1 MSVTEQHEEQGYHTK
16 HGEGRGVCESG
27 ALEGVRSYCF
37 LSDTRRVTHIIKSR
51 KILSVTEQ
59 HEEQG
64 HHTKH
69 GEGRGVCESG
79 ALEGVRSYCFLSDT
93 RSVTHIIKSA
103 KVLSVTEENKN
114 TLKREK
120 IHRHLPYLMYRNNK

>member
-1 MSVTEQHEEQGYHTK
+1 MRYKYRKQNKRE
-16 HGEGRGVCESG
+16 RVCESD
-27 ALEGVRSYCF
+27 AREWQAVPVSYQTPAV
-37 LSDTRRVTHIIKSR
+37 LLIESSPAKV
-51 KILSVTEQ
+51 LSVTEQ
-59 HEEQG
+59 HKEQG
-64 HHTKH
+64 HHTTH

-103 KVLSVTEENKN
+103 KVWSVTEENKN

-120 IHRHLPYLMYRNNK
+120 IHRHLPYLMYRNSK